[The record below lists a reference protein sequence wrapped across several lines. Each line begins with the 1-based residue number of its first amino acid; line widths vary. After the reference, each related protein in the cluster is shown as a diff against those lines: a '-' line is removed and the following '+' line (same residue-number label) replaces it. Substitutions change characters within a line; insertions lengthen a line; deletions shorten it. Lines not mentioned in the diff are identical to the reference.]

1 MLFWLS
7 YQMLRKTVL
16 QPEPWGTALHV
27 EWKKSLW
34 LHPPCLVSS
43 RKSSS
48 AVTNENIQ
56 YKEKVPPALLF
67 AHRILLTCEACT
79 QAQSIWERRN
89 TTALTVYTLR
99 AKPSLMSIASY
110 CIVTSESTWRYSLTQ
125 GTNHSPHCRWD
136 CKRSKRFRNY

>member
-16 QPEPWGTALHV
+16 QPEPCGTALHV

-34 LHPPCLVSS
+34 LHPPCLVSF

-48 AVTNENIQ
+48 AVTSENIQ
-56 YKEKVPPALLF
+56 SREKVPPALLL
-67 AHRILLTCEACT
+67 ARCILLTCEART
-79 QAQSIWERRN
+79 QAQSIWERSN

-99 AKPSLMSIASY
+99 AKPSLMSIADY
-110 CIVTSESTWRYSLTQ
+110 CIVTSESTSRYSLTQ